1 MSINNEASESRFE
14 QQRRTASKKTKP
26 MKRRAVLRSLMSIPA
41 AVAIPGKVF
50 SQQIEEKTAVRDKSV
65 LAGPPV
71 IARGPS
77 ETPVT
82 PVTRADAVADMMVR
96 TFNAEQFSALSKL
109 SELVAPSQEDVPG
122 AREGDVPEFLDF
134 LIGDSPQDTI
144 HLYRQGLDRLNA
156 EARRRYGKPFG
167 DIGPNDA
174 QPILSSLN
182 QPWEFNDPSE
192 SFPKF
197 LRTARGDIIKAT
209 LNSRSYI
216 AAVSQLRRS
225 RQGSGLY
232 WYPIE

>member
-1 MSINNEASESRFE
+1 
-14 QQRRTASKKTKP
+14 
-26 MKRRAVLRSLMSIPA
+26 MKRRAILRSLMSIPA
-41 AVAIPGKVF
+41 AVAIPGEVF
-50 SQQIEEKTAVRDKSV
+50 SQQKGKEAVREKGIP
-65 LAGPPV
+65 AGPPV
-71 IARGPS
+71 IAPGPS

-82 PVTRADAVADMMVR
+82 PVTRPDAAADMMVR
-96 TFNAEQFSALSKL
+96 TFNAEQFSALSKF

-122 AREGDVPEFLDF
+122 AREGDVAAFLDF

-144 HLYRQGLDRLNA
+144 HLYRQGLDHLNA

-167 DIGPNDA
+167 EIGATEA
-174 QPILSSLN
+174 QPILSPLN
-182 QPWEFNDPSE
+182 QPWEFNDPGE
-192 SFPKF
+192 LLPKF

-216 AAVSQLRRS
+216 VAVSQLRRS